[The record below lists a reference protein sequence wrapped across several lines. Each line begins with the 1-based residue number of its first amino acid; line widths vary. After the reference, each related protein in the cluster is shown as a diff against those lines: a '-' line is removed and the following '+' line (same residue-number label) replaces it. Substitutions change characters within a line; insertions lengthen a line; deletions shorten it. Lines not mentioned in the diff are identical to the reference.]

1 MVAHVALRAVEV
13 KIDMVSHIDRAGLIN
28 GSAILNG
35 DTIIVSQAIARGC
48 LKMTREALIAIGG
61 VECKQYLAVVVA
73 DNLPATFVE
82 AVRPAVELVAGLV
95 RRG

>member
-28 GSAILNG
+28 GGAVLNG

-48 LKMTREALIAIGG
+48 LQMAGEALIAIDG
-61 VECKQYLAVVVA
+61 VERKQHLAVVVA
-73 DNLPATFVE
+73 DNLPATLVE
-82 AVRPAVELVAGLV
+82 AVRPAMELVAGLV